1 MDSLGG
7 QAVVRQHWVSS
18 RLSEP
23 WDAPTF
29 GMSGKLNKEAR
40 ALAPALDGTNPSGHS
55 RPSRAARC
63 RICPS
68 DAVATLCPLLPL
80 RCWTQFWSAG

>member
-40 ALAPALDGTNPSGHS
+40 ALARALDGTNPSGHS
-55 RPSRAARC
+55 RPSRAAAC

-68 DAVATLCPLLPL
+68 DAVATWRPWLVA
-80 RCWTQFWSAG
+80 RC

>member
-23 WDAPTF
+23 WDAPSF

-40 ALAPALDGTNPSGHS
+40 ARAWRAKRRTLGGTPPPGPRRRLPH
-55 RPSRAARC
+55 
-63 RICPS
+63 
-68 DAVATLCPLLPL
+68 LL
-80 RCWTQFWSAG
+80 F